1 MKMAGSGLAYQA
13 EHKPVS
19 SQAPDDL
26 SFLTQIWMNHSNN
39 SDRLNNGSFGGHT
52 VKMPHVSSVPS
63 SSAAQ
68 SSVLPSQ
75 NTLSASD
82 AILNA
87 GQIRKEPPAR
97 AAGLQSQAGDAL
109 LQSFSELPQQ
119 QSLKVN
125 TAAQL
130 AAGGS
135 STRNSQDTQRAQS
148 PFWLTPPSH
157 GAVNPQATS
166 NPVTAAAAATTST
179 GVFLGN
185 PAYGNFNTANA
196 NPQLYAQQLQGQP
209 RSPLSET
216 LHPKAAAQAA
226 ANAARAAAAFQQQRP
241 SGASSASPFWVTT
254 GQAGGANQPILN
266 ASPVPRFNSQVPYQQ
281 LHHLAANT
289 GQRVPLHMQLNGTSH
304 LSARPQAYSAGLANA
319 TCIPGTGLQYGGT
332 APHLHQ
338 RAPIPHHASDA
349 SYLQQDPQA
358 LAAAAAAAAN
368 AAVYKRTAGLPPHIQ
383 QQLLRSGQVLPNQAA
398 PRPPNGLLFETSD
411 IDLSGLTPAQLQ
423 MLISS
428 PPEQVWRLA
437 AQMGVFKQRRNGH
450 ASAPLR
456 QAAPSSF
463 VGNGSSASQANYIN
477 AMAHLHQLHGH
488 HSQNSP
494 QPASSLGQTLPDPFA
509 HQVNGGL
516 LQQQMLRQQQQ
527 QQQAQPQVTDAQRI
541 LLELGKTLAGLG
553 ITVEAAINAGLL
565 GGLAVADVH
574 TLCEAYAAEM
584 QRMQLSGVQPQPQL
598 ASQIFGNQAALK
610 PEINV
615 ADLLTRSGSGA
626 GAATTNPA
634 ILAAARQQQQQQQAL
649 LASQMQGPVG
659 LGRMAGLGGSDLGQ
673 LSPQDAEQLVLL
685 RQLQLSGQLPA
696 NFGGASTGG
705 PHSAVGLV
713 SSAPGAGFR
722 APSPLAVGGH
732 RAQSPAFGSS
742 FAGGTVSPAYSTT
755 SLPGGLGLHSR
766 PGSAFGSASMGGG
779 PITTD
784 PVVRRPSPN
793 PSMTSHASKQA
804 AGSPRK
810 SIQVANNTS
819 PSSGPFTCAS
829 YSFFGSAD
837 SRNEH
842 SIESPH
848 SSDAWATKDGIAAKD
863 GRAVDKSEHG
873 SDSARSASERGAST
887 KQGSDVDEAASAPSH
902 GQTGLDEDLGVPTDE
917 EILMSHLNLGPGF

>member
-1 MKMAGSGLAYQA
+1 MKMAGPGLAYQA

-52 VKMPHVSSVPS
+52 AKMPHASSVPS
-63 SSAAQ
+63 SPAAPSSA
-68 SSVLPSQ
+68 LPSQ

-87 GQIRKEPPAR
+87 GQLRKEPPAR
-97 AAGLQSQAGDAL
+97 AAGLQSQSGDAL
-109 LQSFSELPQQ
+109 LQAFSELPQQ

-130 AAGGS
+130 AAS
-135 STRNSQDTQRAQS
+135 SSARNSLETPRAQS
-148 PFWLTPPSH
+148 PFWLRPPSQ
-157 GAVNPQATS
+157 GAVNPQAS
-166 NPVTAAAAATTST
+166 ANPVNAAAAATTST

-185 PAYGNFNTANA
+185 PAYGNFNTAGA

-216 LHPKAAAQAA
+216 LHPKAAQAA
-226 ANAARAAAAFQQQRP
+226 ANAARAAAAFQQPRP
-241 SGASSASPFWVTT
+241 SGAAPASPFWVTT

-266 ASPVPRFNSQVPYQQ
+266 ASPAPRFNSQVSNQQ

-289 GQRVPLHMQLNGTSH
+289 GQRLPLHMQLNGLSH

-319 TCIPGTGLQYGGT
+319 TYIPGTGLQYGGA

-358 LAAAAAAAAN
+358 LAAAAAATAN
-368 AAVYKRTAGLPPHIQ
+368 AAVYKRNAGLPPHIQ

-398 PRPPNGLLFETSD
+398 PRPPNGLLLETND

-450 ASAPLR
+450 VSAPLR
-456 QAAPSSF
+456 QAAPTSF

-488 HSQNSP
+488 HSQNPP
-494 QPASSLGQTLPDPFA
+494 QPAAAPLGQTVPDGFA
-509 HQVNGGL
+509 QQVNGGL
-516 LQQQMLRQQQQ
+516 LQQQILRQQ

-574 TLCEAYAAEM
+574 TLCEAYAAEV
-584 QRMQLSGVQPQPQL
+584 QRMQLSGVQPQPHL
-598 ASQIFGNQAALK
+598 AGQVFGNQAALK

-615 ADLLTRSGSGA
+615 ADLLARSGSGA
-626 GAATTNPA
+626 GAAATNPA
-634 ILAAARQQQQQQQAL
+634 ILAAAQQQQQQAAL
-649 LASQMQGPVG
+649 LASQMQGPTG
-659 LGRMAGLGGSDLGQ
+659 LGRMAGSGGSDLSQ
-673 LSPQDAEQLVLL
+673 LSPQDAEQLALL

-705 PHSAVGLV
+705 PHSAFGSV

-722 APSPLAVGGH
+722 APSPLAVGGQ
-732 RAQSPAFGSS
+732 RAQSPAFGTS
-742 FAGGTVSPAYSTT
+742 FGGGTVSPAYSTT
-755 SLPGGLGLHSR
+755 SLPGALGLQSR

-784 PVVRRPSPN
+784 PVIRRPSPN
-793 PSMTSHASKQA
+793 PSVTSHASKQ
-804 AGSPRK
+804 GSPRK
-810 SIQVANNTS
+810 AIQVANNTS

-848 SSDAWATKDGIAAKD
+848 SSDAWATKDGTAVKD
-863 GRAVDKSEHG
+863 GRVVDKSEHG
-873 SDSARSASERGAST
+873 SDSARSASERAAST
-887 KQGSDVDEAASAPSH
+887 KQESDVDEAASAPSH

>member
-1 MKMAGSGLAYQA
+1 
-13 EHKPVS
+13 
-19 SQAPDDL
+19 
-26 SFLTQIWMNHSNN
+26 
-39 SDRLNNGSFGGHT
+39 
-52 VKMPHVSSVPS
+52 MPHVSSVPS
-63 SSAAQ
+63 SPAAPSSA
-68 SSVLPSQ
+68 LPSQ

-97 AAGLQSQAGDAL
+97 AAGLQSQSGDAL
-109 LQSFSELPQQ
+109 LQAFSELPQQ

-130 AAGGS
+130 AAS
-135 STRNSQDTQRAQS
+135 SSARNSQDTLRAQS
-148 PFWLTPPSH
+148 PFWLRPPSQ
-157 GAVNPQATS
+157 GAVNPQATA

-241 SGASSASPFWVTT
+241 SGAAPASPFWVTT
-254 GQAGGANQPILN
+254 GQAGGANQQILN
-266 ASPVPRFNSQVPYQQ
+266 ASPAPRFNSQVPNQQ

-289 GQRVPLHMQLNGTSH
+289 GQRLPLHMQLNGTSH

-319 TCIPGTGLQYGGT
+319 TYIPGTGLQYGGA

-338 RAPIPHHASDA
+338 RAPTPHHASDA
-349 SYLQQDPQA
+349 AYMQQDPQA

-398 PRPPNGLLFETSD
+398 PRPPNGLLFETND

-428 PPEQVWRLA
+428 PPEQV
-437 AQMGVFKQRRNGH
+437 
-450 ASAPLR
+450 
-456 QAAPSSF
+456 
-463 VGNGSSASQANYIN
+463 
-477 AMAHLHQLHGH
+477 
-488 HSQNSP
+488 
-494 QPASSLGQTLPDPFA
+494 
-509 HQVNGGL
+509 
-516 LQQQMLRQQQQ
+516 
-527 QQQAQPQVTDAQRI
+527 
-541 LLELGKTLAGLG
+541 
-553 ITVEAAINAGLL
+553 
-565 GGLAVADVH
+565 
-574 TLCEAYAAEM
+574 
-584 QRMQLSGVQPQPQL
+584 
-598 ASQIFGNQAALK
+598 FGNQAALK

-615 ADLLTRSGSGA
+615 ADLLSRSGSGA
-626 GAATTNPA
+626 GAAATNPA
-634 ILAAARQQQQQQQAL
+634 ILAAARQQQQQAL
-649 LASQMQGPVG
+649 LASQMAGPTG
-659 LGRMAGLGGSDLGQ
+659 LGRMAGLGGSDLSQ
-673 LSPQDAEQLVLL
+673 LSPQDAEQLALL

-705 PHSAVGLV
+705 PHSAFGSV

-722 APSPLAVGGH
+722 APSPLAVGGQ
-732 RAQSPAFGSS
+732 RAQSPAFGTS
-742 FAGGTVSPAYSTT
+742 FGGGTVSPAYSTT
-755 SLPGGLGLHSR
+755 SLPGALGLQPR

-784 PVVRRPSPN
+784 PVIRRPSPN
-793 PSMTSHASKQA
+793 PSVTSHASKQ
-804 AGSPRK
+804 GSPRK
-810 SIQVANNTS
+810 STQVANNTS
-819 PSSGPFTCAS
+819 TSSGPFTCAS

-848 SSDAWATKDGIAAKD
+848 SNDAWASKDGAAAKD

-873 SDSARSASERGAST
+873 SDSARSASERAAST
-887 KQGSDVDEAASAPSH
+887 KQESDVDEAASAPSH

>member
-1 MKMAGSGLAYQA
+1 MDCWGSSAEVAACISARYGVTDAWLGLHGIRERDPVASLTVACLTLPTHLSFCELRKFRVLRQSFMKMAGPGLAYQA

-52 VKMPHVSSVPS
+52 AKMPHASSVPS
-63 SSAAQ
+63 SPAAPSSA
-68 SSVLPSQ
+68 LPSQ

-87 GQIRKEPPAR
+87 GQLRKEPPAR
-97 AAGLQSQAGDAL
+97 AAGLQSQSGDAL
-109 LQSFSELPQQ
+109 LQAFSELPQQ

-130 AAGGS
+130 AAS
-135 STRNSQDTQRAQS
+135 SSARNSLETPRAQS
-148 PFWLTPPSH
+148 PFWLRPPSQ
-157 GAVNPQATS
+157 GAVNPQAS
-166 NPVTAAAAATTST
+166 ANPVTAAAAATTST

-185 PAYGNFNTANA
+185 PAYGNFNTAGA

-226 ANAARAAAAFQQQRP
+226 ANAARAAAAFQQPRP
-241 SGASSASPFWVTT
+241 SGAAPASPFWVTT

-266 ASPVPRFNSQVPYQQ
+266 ASPAPRFNSQVSNQQ

-289 GQRVPLHMQLNGTSH
+289 GQRLPLHMQLNGLSH

-319 TCIPGTGLQYGGT
+319 TYIPGTGLQYGGA

-358 LAAAAAAAAN
+358 LAAAAAATAN
-368 AAVYKRTAGLPPHIQ
+368 AAVYKRNAGLPPHIQ

-398 PRPPNGLLFETSD
+398 PRPPNGLLLETND

-428 PPEQVWRLA
+428 PPEQ
-437 AQMGVFKQRRNGH
+437 
-450 ASAPLR
+450 
-456 QAAPSSF
+456 
-463 VGNGSSASQANYIN
+463 
-477 AMAHLHQLHGH
+477 
-488 HSQNSP
+488 
-494 QPASSLGQTLPDPFA
+494 
-509 HQVNGGL
+509 
-516 LQQQMLRQQQQ
+516 
-527 QQQAQPQVTDAQRI
+527 
-541 LLELGKTLAGLG
+541 
-553 ITVEAAINAGLL
+553 
-565 GGLAVADVH
+565 
-574 TLCEAYAAEM
+574 
-584 QRMQLSGVQPQPQL
+584 LSGVQPQPHL
-598 ASQIFGNQAALK
+598 AGQVFGNQAALK

-615 ADLLTRSGSGA
+615 ADLLARSGSGA
-626 GAATTNPA
+626 GAAATNPA
-634 ILAAARQQQQQQQAL
+634 ILAAAQQQQQQAAL
-649 LASQMQGPVG
+649 LASQMQGPTG
-659 LGRMAGLGGSDLGQ
+659 LGRW
-673 LSPQDAEQLVLL
+673 QD
-685 RQLQLSGQLPA
+685 QLSGQLPA

-705 PHSAVGLV
+705 PHSAFGSV

-722 APSPLAVGGH
+722 APSPLAVGGQ
-732 RAQSPAFGSS
+732 RAQSPAFGTS
-742 FAGGTVSPAYSTT
+742 FGGGTVSPAYSTT
-755 SLPGGLGLHSR
+755 SLPGALGLQSR

-784 PVVRRPSPN
+784 PVIRRPSPN
-793 PSMTSHASKQA
+793 PSVTSHASKQ
-804 AGSPRK
+804 GSPRK
-810 SIQVANNTS
+810 AIQVANNTS

-848 SSDAWATKDGIAAKD
+848 SSDAWATKDGTAVKD
-863 GRAVDKSEHG
+863 GRVVDK
-873 SDSARSASERGAST
+873 R
-887 KQGSDVDEAASAPSH
+887 
-902 GQTGLDEDLGVPTDE
+902 LDEDLGVPTDE

>member
-39 SDRLNNGSFGGHT
+39 GDRLNNGSFGGHT
-52 VKMPHVSSVPS
+52 AKMPHASSVPS
-63 SSAAQ
+63 SPAASTSALA
-68 SSVLPSQ
+68 SQ

-82 AILNA
+82 AILSA

-97 AAGLQSQAGDAL
+97 AAGLQPQSGDAL
-109 LQSFSELPQQ
+109 LQAFSELPQQ

-130 AAGGS
+130 AAS
-135 STRNSQDTQRAQS
+135 SSARNSQEAQRAQS
-148 PFWLTPPSH
+148 PFWLRPPSQ
-157 GAVNPQATS
+157 GAVNPQATA
-166 NPVTAAAAATTST
+166 NPVTAAAATTST

-241 SGASSASPFWVTT
+241 SGAAPASPFWVTT

-266 ASPVPRFNSQVPYQQ
+266 ASPAPRFNSQVPTQQ

-289 GQRVPLHMQLNGTSH
+289 GQRLPLHMQMTGTSH
-304 LSARPQAYSAGLANA
+304 LSTRPQAYSAGLANA
-319 TCIPGTGLQYGGT
+319 TYIPGTGLQYGGA

-358 LAAAAAAAAN
+358 LAAAAAAANAAN

-383 QQLLRSGQVLPNQAA
+383 QQLLRSGQVLPNQPA
-398 PRPPNGLLFETSD
+398 PRPPNGLLFDNND

-450 ASAPLR
+450 VSAPLR
-456 QAAPSSF
+456 QAAPTTF

-488 HSQNSP
+488 HSQTPP
-494 QPASSLGQTLPDPFA
+494 QPAAAPLGQTLPDGFA
-509 HQVNGGL
+509 QQVNGGL
-516 LQQQMLRQQQQ
+516 LQQQILRQQQQQQ

-574 TLCEAYAAEM
+574 TLCEAYAAEV
-584 QRMQLSGVQPQPQL
+584 QRMQLSGVQPQPHL
-598 ASQIFGNQAALK
+598 AGQVFGNQAALK
-610 PEINV
+610 PEMNV
-615 ADLLTRSGSGA
+615 ADLLARSGSGA
-626 GAATTNPA
+626 GAAATNPA
-634 ILAAARQQQQQQQAL
+634 IIAAARQQQQQQAL
-649 LASQMQGPVG
+649 LASQMQGPAG
-659 LGRMAGLGGSDLGQ
+659 LGRMAGLGGGDLSQ
-673 LSPQDAEQLVLL
+673 LSPQDAEQLALL

-696 NFGGASTGG
+696 SFGGASTGG
-705 PHSAVGLV
+705 PHSAFGSV

-722 APSPLAVGGH
+722 APSPLAVGGQ
-732 RAQSPAFGSS
+732 RAQSPAFGTT
-742 FAGGTVSPAYSTT
+742 FGGGTVSPAYSTT

-784 PVVRRPSPN
+784 PVIRRPSPN
-793 PSMTSHASKQA
+793 PSVTSHASKQ
-804 AGSPRK
+804 GSPRK
-810 SIQVANNTS
+810 STQVASNTS
-819 PSSGPFTCAS
+819 PSSAPFTCAS

-848 SSDAWATKDGIAAKD
+848 SSDVWATKDGVAAKD

-873 SDSARSASERGAST
+873 SDSACSASERVAST